1 MRLGLT
7 YDLRS
12 EYLAAGYGEEET
24 AEFDRADTIDSIEG
38 ALRELGHQTDRIG
51 NVRQL
56 VGRLAAGDRWD
67 LVFNICEGL
76 RGPGRE
82 AQVPALLDAYEIPY
96 TFADPLM
103 MSVCLHKGLTK
114 TVIRDHGLATP
125 RSLVVVDVADLSRH
139 AQSWDQRRSRPSPHN
154 VPPLSSMA
162 REWGE
167 GGRRPDEGEGKEANL
182 QSCPPLRYPL
192 FIKPVAEG
200 TGKGITPNSKIL
212 TPDELAAG
220 CAELLAKYRQPVL
233 VEEFLPGR
241 EFTTGLI
248 GTGNDATVLGTLEI
262 ILLDAAEPDVYS
274 YVNKERCE
282 ELVEYRLVRP
292 DNDPEVAAAEAL
304 ALAAWRALNGRDAGR
319 IDLRSDASGQPQFI
333 EANPL
338 AGLHPQHSDLPMI
351 ATAVDMPYVELIRRI
366 VASAATRV
374 RAKPA

>member
-24 AEFDRADTIDSIEG
+24 AEFDRADTIDAIEE
-38 ALRELGHQTDRIG
+38 ALRELGHETDRIG

-114 TVIRDHGLATP
+114 TVIREHGLATP
-125 RSLVVVDVADLSRH
+125 RSLVVTDTADLSRH
-139 AQSWDQRRSRPSPHN
+139 AQSWNQQRSRPSPHN
-154 VPPLSSMA
+154 VQPLSSSA
-162 REWGE
+162 RQWGE
-167 GGRRPDEGEGKEANL
+167 GGRWPDEGAGEGIDPPNR
-182 QSCPPLRYPL
+182 QPLRFPL

-200 TGKGITPNSKIL
+200 TGKGITPNSKIT
-212 TPDELAAG
+212 TPDELVAG
-220 CAELLAKYRQPVL
+220 CADLLAKYRQPVL

-262 ILLDAAEPDVYS
+262 ILLDAAEPEVYS

-282 ELVEYRLVRP
+282 ELVEYRLVCG

-351 ATAVDMPYVELIRRI
+351 ATAVGLPYVELIRRI
-366 VASAATRV
+366 VASAAQRV
-374 RAKPA
+374 V

>member
-24 AEFDRADTIDSIEG
+24 AEFDRADTIDAIEG
-38 ALRELGHQTDRIG
+38 ALRELGHETDRIG

-56 VGRLAAGDRWD
+56 VQRLAAGDRWE

-96 TFADPLM
+96 TFADPLV

-114 TVIRDHGLATP
+114 TVIREHGLATP
-125 RSLVVVDVADLSRH
+125 RSLVVQFMEDLDGH
-139 AQSWDQRRSRPSPHN
+139 Q
-154 VPPLSSMA
+154 
-162 REWGE
+162 
-167 GGRRPDEGEGKEANL
+167 
-182 QSCPPLRYPL
+182 LRYPL

-200 TGKGITPNSKIL
+200 TGKGITPDSKIE
-212 TPDELAAG
+212 TADELATG
-220 CAELLAKYRQPVL
+220 CAELLAKFRQPVL

-241 EFTTGLI
+241 EFTVGLT
-248 GTGNDATVLGTLEI
+248 GTGDEVTVLGTLEI
-262 ILLDAAEPDVYS
+262 ILLAGAEPEVYS

-282 ELVEYRLVRP
+282 ELVEYQLVRP

-304 ALAAWRALNGRDAGR
+304 SLAAWNALRCRDAGR
-319 IDLRSDASGQPQFI
+319 IDLRSDAKGQPQFI

-351 ATAVDMPYVELIRRI
+351 ATAVGIPYVELICRI
-366 VASAATRV
+366 VNSAAHRV
-374 RAKPA
+374 ALEL

>member
-12 EYLAAGYGEEET
+12 EYLAAGYSEEET
-24 AEFDRADTIDSIEG
+24 AEFDRAETIDAIDG
-38 ALRELGHQTDRIG
+38 ALRELGHETDRIG

-56 VGRLAAGDRWD
+56 VKRLAAGDRWD

-82 AQVPALLDAYEIPY
+82 AQVPALLDAYDIPY

-103 MSVCLHKGLTK
+103 MSVCLHKEMTK
-114 TVIRDHGLATP
+114 MVVRDSELATP
-125 RSLVVVDVADLSRH
+125 RSLVASCTDDL
-139 AQSWDQRRSRPSPHN
+139 
-154 VPPLSSMA
+154 
-162 REWGE
+162 
-167 GGRRPDEGEGKEANL
+167 GGL
-182 QSCPPLRYPL
+182 MLRYPL
-192 FIKPVAEG
+192 FVKPVAEG
-200 TGKGITPNSKIL
+200 TGKGITPDSKIENL
-212 TPDELAAG
+212 DALMAG
-220 CAELLAKYRQPVL
+220 CRELLDRFRQPVL

-248 GTGNDATVLGTLEI
+248 GTGDDATVLGTLEI
-262 ILLDAAEPDVYS
+262 ILLWGAEPEVYS

-351 ATAVDMPYVELIRRI
+351 ATAVGMPYTELIRRI
-366 VASAATRV
+366 VDSASQRV
-374 RAKPA
+374 LTN

>member
-12 EYLAAGYGEEET
+12 EYLAAGYSEEET
-24 AEFDRADTIDSIEG
+24 AEFDRAETIDAIDG
-38 ALRELGHQTDRIG
+38 ALRELGHETDRIG

-56 VGRLAAGDRWD
+56 VQRLAAGDRWD

-82 AQVPALLDAYEIPY
+82 AQVPALLDAYDIPY

-103 MSVCLHKGLTK
+103 MSVCLHKEMTK
-114 TVIRDHGLATP
+114 MVVRDSGLATP
-125 RSLVVVDVADLSRH
+125 RSLVVQNLRDVADHS
-139 AQSWDQRRSRPSPHN
+139 
-154 VPPLSSMA
+154 
-162 REWGE
+162 
-167 GGRRPDEGEGKEANL
+167 
-182 QSCPPLRYPL
+182 LRYPL
-192 FIKPVAEG
+192 FIKPIAEG
-200 TGKGITPNSKIL
+200 TGKGVTPDSKISDL
-212 TPDELAAG
+212 DELTAG
-220 CAELLAKYRQPVL
+220 CRELLEKFRQPVL

-241 EFTTGLI
+241 EFTTGLV
-248 GTGNDATVLGTLEI
+248 GTGDDATVLGTLEI
-262 ILLDAAEPDVYS
+262 ILLSGAEPEVYS

-304 ALAAWRALNGRDAGR
+304 ALAGWRALNGRDAGR
-319 IDLRSDASGQPQFI
+319 IDIRSDASGQPQFI

-351 ATAVDMPYVELIRRI
+351 ATAVGMPYTELIRRI
-366 VASAATRV
+366 VDSASQRV
-374 RAKPA
+374 PTN

>member
-1 MRLGLT
+1 MRVGLT

-38 ALRELGHQTDRIG
+38 ALRELGHETDRIG

-82 AQVPALLDAYEIPY
+82 AQVPALLDAYKIPY
-96 TFADPLM
+96 TFADPLV

-114 TVIRDHGLATP
+114 TVIREHGLATP
-125 RSLVVVDVADLSRH
+125 HSLLVDDVASLNGST
-139 AQSWDQRRSRPSPHN
+139 
-154 VPPLSSMA
+154 
-162 REWGE
+162 
-167 GGRRPDEGEGKEANL
+167 
-182 QSCPPLRYPL
+182 LRYPL

-200 TGKGITPNSKIL
+200 TGKGITPDSKIA

-220 CAELLAKYRQPVL
+220 CAELLTKFRQPVL

-241 EFTTGLI
+241 EFTVGLI
-248 GTGNDATVLGTLEI
+248 GTGADAQVLGTLEI
-262 ILLDAAEPDVYS
+262 ILLAGADPEVYS

-292 DNDPEVAAAEAL
+292 ENDPEVAAAEAL

-319 IDLRSDASGQPQFI
+319 IDLRSDARGQPQFI

-351 ATAVDMPYVELIRRI
+351 ATAVGLPYIDLIRRI
-366 VASAATRV
+366 VTSAAQRV
-374 RAKPA
+374 V

>member
-24 AEFDRADTIDSIEG
+24 AEFDRADTIDSLET

-56 VGRLAAGDRWD
+56 VQRLAHGDRWD

-96 TFADPLM
+96 TFADPLV

-114 TVIRDHGLATP
+114 TVVREHGLKTP
-125 RSLVVVDVADLSRH
+125 RSMLVENVASLNGST
-139 AQSWDQRRSRPSPHN
+139 
-154 VPPLSSMA
+154 
-162 REWGE
+162 
-167 GGRRPDEGEGKEANL
+167 
-182 QSCPPLRYPL
+182 LRFPL

-200 TGKGITPNSKIL
+200 TGKGITPDSKIE
-212 TPDELAAG
+212 TADELAAG
-220 CAELLAKYRQPVL
+220 CAELLKKFRQPVL

-241 EFTTGLI
+241 EFTIGLT
-248 GTGNDATVLGTLEI
+248 GTGEEAIVLGTLEI
-262 ILLDAAEPDVYS
+262 ILLAGAEPEVYS

-292 DNDPEVAAAEAL
+292 DSDPEVAAAEAL
-304 ALAAWRALNGRDAGR
+304 ALAAWRALGGRDAGR
-319 IDLRSDASGQPQFI
+319 IDLRSDAAGQPQFI

-351 ATAVDMPYVELIRRI
+351 ATAVGMPYVELIRRI
-366 VASAATRV
+366 LESAAERV
-374 RAKPA
+374 PNRPV

>member
-12 EYLAAGYGEEET
+12 EYLAAGYSEEET
-24 AEFDRADTIDSIEG
+24 AEFDRAETIDAIDG

-56 VGRLAAGDRWD
+56 VQRLAAGDRWD

-82 AQVPALLDAYEIPY
+82 AQVPALLDAYDIPY

-103 MSVCLHKGLTK
+103 MSVCLHKEMTK
-114 TVIRDHGLATP
+114 MVVRDSGIATP
-125 RSLVVVDVADLSRH
+125 RSLAAQTLDDL
-139 AQSWDQRRSRPSPHN
+139 
-154 VPPLSSMA
+154 
-162 REWGE
+162 
-167 GGRRPDEGEGKEANL
+167 ANH
-182 QSCPPLRYPL
+182 SLRYPL
-192 FIKPVAEG
+192 FIKPIAEG
-200 TGKGITPNSKIL
+200 TGKGITPDSKIADLGEL
-212 TPDELAAG
+212 TAG
-220 CAELLAKYRQPVL
+220 CRELLEKFRQPVL

-248 GTGNDATVLGTLEI
+248 GTGDAATVLGTLEI
-262 ILLDAAEPDVYS
+262 ILLSGAEPEVYS

-282 ELVEYRLVRP
+282 ELVEYRLVRGA
-292 DNDPEVAAAEAL
+292 DDPEVAAAEAL

-351 ATAVDMPYVELIRRI
+351 ATAVGMPYTELIRRI
-366 VASAATRV
+366 VDSASQRV
-374 RAKPA
+374 LTN